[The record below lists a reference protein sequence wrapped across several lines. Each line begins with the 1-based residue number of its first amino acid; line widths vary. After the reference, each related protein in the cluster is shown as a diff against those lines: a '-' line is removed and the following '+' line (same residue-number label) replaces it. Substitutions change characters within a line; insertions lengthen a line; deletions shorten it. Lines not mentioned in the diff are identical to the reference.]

1 MVAAEGA
8 GMIDFLGDVLAFMTD
23 NLWGTTGIAN
33 RLWEHIQLSAFAT
46 AVASALAIPAGLT
59 LGHLRRGG
67 VIAVS
72 AVNIGRAIP
81 SFAIV
86 ALALPISIR
95 LGLGLGF
102 WPTFLALVALALPPM
117 FTNTYTGV
125 SEVDP
130 AIVEAGRGMGLSGR
144 RLLGA
149 VEFPMA
155 SPVILAGVRIS
166 TVQVVATATLGALV
180 GWGGLGRFII
190 DGFAQQDNVEVF
202 VGGLLVALLAVAVE
216 IVFEGLERWV
226 IPAGLRRPTSP
237 EESLVAVG
245 A

>member
-1 MVAAEGA
+1 MTE
-8 GMIDFLGDVLAFMTD
+8 FFGDVGVFIVD
-23 NLWGTTGIAN
+23 NLWGSAGIAN

-46 AVASALAIPAGLT
+46 VVAALFAIPGGLW
-59 LGHLRRGG
+59 LGHTGKGG
-67 VIAVS
+67 IVAVS
-72 AVNIGRAIP
+72 AVNVGRAIP

-95 LGLGLGF
+95 IGLGLGF
-102 WPTFLALVALALPPM
+102 WPTFLALFALALPPM
-117 FTNTYTGV
+117 FTNTYTAIRD
-125 SEVDP
+125 VDP
-130 AIVEAGRGMGLSGR
+130 SIVEAGRGMGLSER
-144 RLLGA
+144 QVMLSVEVPLG
-149 VEFPMA
+149 

-202 VGGLLVALLAVAVE
+202 VGGLMVALVAIAVE
-216 IVFEGLERWV
+216 VGFEILER
-226 IPAGLRRPTSP
+226 
-237 EESLVAVG
+237 SLVPQDVRKANRREARAAASV